1 MATRN
6 CNGPSAFRSLRN
18 SLKNSKWCAF
28 RRTSAKLLK
37 TWRQKLGE
45 RKGWWPWIQLQL
57 GNGEC
62 ISQAVGP
69 VAMCEEQGEWIGYS
83 AYFLGDKLKLSYIHP
98 KAGPIIWQLQWKRR
112 SILKRIIFSRKPWK
126 FIFYIIDSKQPLL
139 PIDLVRH
146 NNEPSVIDQYFYIS
160 FANSF

>member
-112 SILKRIIFSRKPWK
+112 SILKRIIFFKKTLKIHFLHYRFKTTPTANRFSEAQQWAISYWS
-126 FIFYIIDSKQPLL
+126 IFLHFL
-139 PIDLVRH
+139 C
-146 NNEPSVIDQYFYIS
+146 
-160 FANSF
+160 